1 MNTAK
6 YIIFDDKRAIVFSYL
21 LKHSDVASG
30 SNLGTPTSAG
40 FCSIE
45 RGKVQTFGE
54 SLSLQLLSRIEDA
67 KIISN
72 QILWANEND

>member
-6 YIIFDDKRAIVFSYL
+6 YIIFDGKRAIVFSYL
-21 LKHSDVASG
+21 IRHADVASG

-40 FCSIE
+40 FCTIE

-54 SLSLQLLSRIEDA
+54 SLSLQLLSKKEDA

-72 QILWANEND
+72 QILWTNEND

>member
-6 YIIFDDKRAIVFSYL
+6 YIIFDGKKAVVFSYL

-45 RGKVQTFGE
+45 RGKVETFG
-54 SLSLQLLSRIEDA
+54 LALGLLSRIEDA
-67 KIISN
+67 TIIQN
-72 QILWANEND
+72 QILWINGK